1 VTSPDYYLLDELLTD
16 EAKAARDK
24 VRAFVDSDLLPVIND
39 YWDRAQFPFELV
51 PKLAGLG
58 VAGYIIE
65 GHGCPGMS
73 PLALGMATLEFA
85 RGDGSITTFMS
96 VHGSLC
102 MGTINLLGSEEQ
114 KQRWLPPMAALD
126 KIGAFALTE
135 PLHGSDSVGLET
147 TVRRDGDSW
156 VLNGAK
162 RWIGNGSIGDVI
174 VVWARDTGDGRVK
187 AIVVEK
193 NPDGTYPDGYTAELI
208 TGKLGKR
215 AVWQPDI
222 TLTDVRVPLDNKL
235 AGSQS
240 FRDATQVLARTRG
253 SAAWESL
260 GHAIAAYDIAL
271 NYAKTRV
278 QFGKPI
284 ASYQLVQAKLAEMV
298 TEITGMQLFCFRM
311 AQLQEQGRWTGQM
324 ASVAKFN
331 HARKGRQICLDA
343 RDLLGGNG
351 LLLENHIAR
360 HLTDMEVVY
369 TYEGTDHIQAL
380 LIGRDVTGISAIQ

>member
-16 EAKAARDK
+16 DARVVRDR

-39 YWDRAQFPFELV
+39 YWDRADFPWPLV
-51 PKLAGLG
+51 PKLAELGL
-58 VAGYIIE
+58 AGYTIK
-65 GHGCPGMS
+65 GYGSPGLS
-73 PLALGMATLEFA
+73 PLALGMVTLELA

-96 VHGSLC
+96 VQSGLT

-114 KQRWLPPMAALD
+114 RQRWLPGMAALE
-126 KIGAFALTE
+126 KIGSFALTE
-135 PLHGSDSVGLET
+135 PNHGSDSIALET
-147 TVRRDGDSW
+147 SVHRDGDSW

-162 RWIGNGSIGDVI
+162 RWIGNASIADVI
-174 VVWARDTGDGRVK
+174 VVWARDTEDGRVK

-193 NPDGTYPDGYTAELI
+193 NADGTYPDGYTAELI
-208 TGKLGKR
+208 TGKVGKR
-215 AVWQPDI
+215 AVWQPDV
-222 TLTDVRVPLDNKL
+222 TLNDVRVPLDNKL
-235 AGSQS
+235 AESQS
-240 FRDATQVLARTRG
+240 FRDATQVLAGTRG

-271 NYAKTRV
+271 DYAKTRI

-284 ASYQLVQAKLAEMV
+284 ASYQLVQAMLAEMV

-331 HARKGRQICLDA
+331 HARKGRQICLNA
-343 RDLLGGNG
+343 RDILGGNG
-351 LLLENHIAR
+351 LLLENHVAR
-360 HLTDMEVVY
+360 HLTDMEVVH
-369 TYEGTDHIQAL
+369 TYEGTDNIQSL
-380 LIGRDVTGISAIQ
+380 LIGRDITGISAIK